1 MTVHD
6 TTPDPKLVFPM
17 RAQVFLFAV
26 VRMIIN
32 VNTRMV
38 YPFLN
43 TFAKGLGVDLTAIA
57 LAMTVRSISGALSM
71 FITPVADKHGRKT
84 GMLLG
89 VAIFILGAVLM
100 WIWPTLTTFF
110 FSVSLTFLGMF
121 VYLSSTQAYVGDHI
135 RQNRRGTALGFIEL
149 GWGFSFIFGMPVL
162 GWIMDKYG
170 WIAPFPFTAALG
182 TLAFLL
188 ILVLV
193 PNIKPPQVKTQN
205 ILRSIQAVLKIPVAR
220 YGLLM
225 SLMLISSNEVI
236 NLVFGVWLEDSFG
249 LKLAALGAAS
259 AVIGI
264 SEISGESL
272 GGIISDRVG
281 RKRSI
286 IIGMG
291 MMLLISILL
300 PFLGGSKFAALVGL
314 FFFYLSYEFTFVST
328 LPFMTE
334 LVPEARGTLLGAN
347 VACLSLG
354 RMIGNLVAPFV
365 FKLGFWANSLSAIV
379 FVLIA
384 FWALMKVRGH
394 QQKIPADISILQ

>member
-1 MTVHD
+1 MTAQ
-6 TTPDPKLVFPM
+6 PAPAASRFPM
-17 RAQVFLFAV
+17 RFQVILFAV

-32 VNTRMV
+32 VNTRMI

-71 FITPVADKHGRKT
+71 FITPVADRHGRKA

-89 VAIFILGAVLM
+89 TAIFIVGAAVM
-100 WIWPTLTTFF
+100 WIWPTFTTFF
-110 FSVSLTFLGMF
+110 FSISLTFLGMF

-135 RQNRRGTALGFIEL
+135 RKGRRGTALGFIEM
-149 GWGFSFIFGMPVL
+149 GWGFSFILGMPVL
-162 GWIMDKYG
+162 GWMIDRFG

-188 ILVLV
+188 ILLLV
-193 PNIKPPQVKTQN
+193 PNIKPPQVKSQN
-205 ILRSIQAVLKIPVAR
+205 VLKSIGEVLKIPAAR

-264 SEISGESL
+264 SEISGESI
-272 GGIISDRVG
+272 GGIVSDRLG

-286 IIGMG
+286 MLGMG
-291 MMLLISILL
+291 MMLLISVCL
-300 PFLGGSKFAALVGL
+300 PFLGGSQAAALVGL

-365 FKLGFWANSLSAIV
+365 FKLGFWANSLSAV
-379 FVLIA
+379 FFVLV
-384 FWALMKVRGH
+384 ALWSLWKVKGQP
-394 QQKIPADISILQ
+394 QQSPAEPSILQ